1 MELIITDGVLFLF
14 SDNRL
19 DLTLRIECC
28 TVSEMTMILSK
39 ISFAIARVDQGVICN
54 DDVVAFNSGDFF
66 RCKKLSSIFCR
77 KFMS

>member
-1 MELIITDGVLFLF
+1 MLYSVRDDHDTVEDFFELVIY
-14 SDNRL
+14 
-19 DLTLRIECC
+19 
-28 TVSEMTMILSK
+28 
-39 ISFAIARVDQGVICN
+39 FAIARVDQGVIYN